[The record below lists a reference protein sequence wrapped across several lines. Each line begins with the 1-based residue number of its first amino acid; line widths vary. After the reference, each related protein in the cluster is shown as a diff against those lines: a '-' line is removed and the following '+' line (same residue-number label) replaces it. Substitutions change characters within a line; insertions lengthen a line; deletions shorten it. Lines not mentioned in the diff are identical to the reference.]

1 MGDLLAEVLANLT
14 PTWTQFLVI
23 DLIAATTNAFNA
35 ALLARRPSHNRNYT
49 IVGILLLAICGGIA
63 GGVLRD
69 VLLNVVPSAL
79 VNPWYIFMS
88 GVAAALALYLDQT
101 TSQRVRE
108 GMFRFMAAFS
118 LPWFAVVGADKA
130 LEFELPPMAA
140 VAIGVLGA
148 TAGRFVVD
156 IVAGV
161 TPKHFVRSEWFVG
174 TALVSAGVYIP
185 LWYSGLPIWLAALIS
200 VAAGFTLRILALHF
214 DWGEPEP

>member
-1 MGDLLAEVLANLT
+1 MGDLLDEVLANLT
-14 PTWTQFLVI
+14 PTWTQFLVV

-88 GVAAALALYLDQT
+88 GLAAALAIYLDQT
-101 TSQRVRE
+101 TTERVRE

-130 LEFELPPMAA
+130 LEFGLPPMTA

-148 TAGRFVVD
+148 TAGRFLVD
-156 IVAGV
+156 IVSGV

-200 VAAGFTLRILALHF
+200 VGVGFTLRILALHF